1 MKNEI
6 ENTDM
11 QTANELKS
19 EIKFML
25 NKLLKAK
32 GKMTESIVGVK
43 ELRGSQYKPTL
54 ADFAKQLNA
63 VKSIETFNILNPG
76 KASNNY

>member
-1 MKNEI
+1 
-6 ENTDM
+6 
-11 QTANELKS
+11 
-19 EIKFML
+19 ML

-43 ELRGSQYKPTL
+43 ESTMMLRGSQYKPTL

-76 KASNNY
+76 KASNNYWLVIYTPKIAKKN

>member
-1 MKNEI
+1 
-6 ENTDM
+6 
-11 QTANELKS
+11 
-19 EIKFML
+19 ML

-43 ELRGSQYKPTL
+43 ESTMMLRGSQYKPTL